1 MALGQLRA
9 SLVVETVKNPPAMQ
23 DTWVRSLGQENPLEE
38 GMAPI
43 PVFLPGKSHGQ
54 RRLLGYNLWGSK
66 TAGHDLVTKQQKPKY
81 WLTD

>member
-9 SLVVETVKNPPAMQ
+9 SLVVETVKNPPAVQ

-43 PVFLPGKSHGQ
+43 PVFLPGELHAQ
-54 RRLLGYNLWGSK
+54 RRLVGYSPWDREGSD
-66 TAGHDLVTKQQKPKY
+66 TAEVTKHTHKP
-81 WLTD
+81 D